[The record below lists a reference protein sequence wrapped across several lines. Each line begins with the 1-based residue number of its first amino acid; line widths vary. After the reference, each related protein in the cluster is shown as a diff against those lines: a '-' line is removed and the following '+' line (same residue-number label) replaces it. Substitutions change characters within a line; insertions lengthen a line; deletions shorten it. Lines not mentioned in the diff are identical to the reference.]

1 MSDPKT
7 PAEALAHDMLE
18 NAIRKPV
25 KDKHLWDNEDAEEEP
40 WE

>member
-7 PAEALAHDMLE
+7 PAEALAAAYD
-18 NAIRKPV
+18 IIFDRKHV
-25 KDKHLWDNEDAEEEP
+25 KDKHLWDNDESEEEP